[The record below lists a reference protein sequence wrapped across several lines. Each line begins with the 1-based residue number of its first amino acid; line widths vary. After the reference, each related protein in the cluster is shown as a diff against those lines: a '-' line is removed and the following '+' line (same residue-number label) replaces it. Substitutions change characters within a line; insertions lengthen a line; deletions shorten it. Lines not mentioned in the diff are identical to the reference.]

1 MRVAHISDLHALD
14 LHGVSPLR
22 FLNKRLLGGLNLL
35 RKRAA
40 QHPLRIL
47 DALCHDLNRQ
57 PLDHVVV
64 TGDLSNLSFPTELM
78 RARQSLDTLRL
89 GPEGVSVIPGNH
101 DVYVWEAYL
110 LRHFERCFAPYCR
123 SDGAPPDSAP
133 RFPFTRVR
141 GEVAFIGCS
150 TALPSPPPLADG
162 WLGRRQ
168 LRAIEAELSRLRGC
182 FRVLLIHHPPVPYRL
197 DLLRALRDRK
207 ALHAV
212 LRRTGCEL
220 VLHGHEHR
228 DLRAELP
235 GPQGPIPVIGVGSS
249 TYNDPRPERRARYN
263 IYTVETSPPR
273 FSVEQRVFDPATG
286 TFT

>member
-40 QHPLRIL
+40 HHPLRIL
-47 DALCHDLNRQ
+47 DALCRDLNRQ
-57 PLDHVVV
+57 PLDHIVV

-78 RARQSLDTLRL
+78 RARQSIDTLQL
-89 GPEGVSVIPGNH
+89 GPEAVSVIPGNH
-101 DVYVWEAYL
+101 DVYVWEAYFAH
-110 LRHFERCFAPYCR
+110 HFERCFAPYCR
-123 SDGAPPDSAP
+123 SDGAPADSAP
-133 RFPFTRVR
+133 HFPFTRVR

-168 LRAIEAELSRLRGC
+168 LREIEAQLDRLRDH

-220 VLHGHEHR
+220 ILHGHEHR

-235 GPQGPIPVIGVGSS
+235 GPAGPIPVIGVGSS

-263 IYTVETSPPR
+263 IYTVEAAPAR
-273 FSVEQRVFDPATG
+273 FSVEQRVFDPATEA
-286 TFT
+286 FA

>member
-40 QHPLRIL
+40 QHPVRIL
-47 DALCHDLNRQ
+47 DALCDDLNRQ
-57 PLDHVVV
+57 PLDHIVV
-64 TGDLSNLSFPTELM
+64 TGDLSNLSFPSELM
-78 RARQSLDTLRL
+78 RARQSIDTLRL
-89 GPEGVSVIPGNH
+89 GPSAVSVIPGNH
-101 DVYVWEAYL
+101 DVYVWEAYFG
-110 LRHFERCFAPYCR
+110 RHFERCFAPYCR
-123 SDGAPPDSAP
+123 SDGAQADSAP
-133 RFPFTRVR
+133 HFPFTRVR
-141 GEVAFIGCS
+141 GDVAFIGCS

-168 LRAIEAELSRLRGC
+168 LRELESQLARLRGH

-197 DLLRALRDRK
+197 DILRALRDRK
-207 ALHAV
+207 ALHAI

-235 GPQGPIPVIGVGSS
+235 GPEGPIPVIGVGSS

-263 IYTVETSPPR
+263 IYTVEASPAR
-273 FSVEQRVFDPATG
+273 FSVEQRVFDAATE
-286 TFT
+286 TFC